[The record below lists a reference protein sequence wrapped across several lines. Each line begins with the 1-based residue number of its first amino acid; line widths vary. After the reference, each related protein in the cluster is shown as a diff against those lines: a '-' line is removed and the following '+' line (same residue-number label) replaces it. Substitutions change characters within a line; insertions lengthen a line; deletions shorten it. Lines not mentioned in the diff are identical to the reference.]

1 MRTNTFIMNMW
12 FQALKIGLEKE
23 KINLSLFYWDSS
35 DEYTNIIKSIIN
47 EIILQFRYEINF
59 YIKGHMRRKAFKE
72 TVAIARKGGY
82 YSEHQKY
89 IELPNPET
97 MKKGTRFYTV
107 ELPPCNNLPL
117 TQDTAI
123 DVINEDSILAAKRL
137 KDNGFNPA
145 VLNMASRQNPGG
157 SVLNGAGAQEE
168 NLFRRTNLF
177 LSMYQFTP
185 YAAEYGLARSRY
197 QYPLD
202 RNFGGVY
209 TPDACV
215 FRGLEKDGYP
225 LLDEFFLLSFIAVP
239 AMNRPNLDYN
249 GNIVPSLVNGIKNKM
264 RTILRIGLR
273 KGHDALVLGAWGC
286 GAFRNPPSHIASLFH
301 EILEEV
307 EFKNKYRKI
316 VFAILEDH
324 NSRKEHNREGNL
336 IPFKREFGNNVL

>member
-1 MRTNTFIMNMW
+1 MNWKHYFEEAISQTDNENRYHMLHNMRSKV
-12 FQALKIGLEKE
+12 FQ
-23 KINLSLFYWDSS
+23 
-35 DEYTNIIKSIIN
+35 
-47 EIILQFRYEINF
+47 
-59 YIKGHMRRKAFKE
+59 E

-82 YSEHQKY
+82 YSDHQKY
-89 IELPNPET
+89 IELPTPET
-97 MKKGTRFYTV
+97 MKKGTRFYSV
-107 ELPPCNNLPL
+107 ELPPNNSISLK
-117 TQDTAI
+117 QDTI
-123 DVINEDSILAAKRL
+123 IEVINEDSILAAKQL
-137 KDNGFNPA
+137 KNDGFNPA

-157 SVLNGAGAQEE
+157 GVLNGAGAQEE

-177 LSMYQFTP
+177 LSMYQFAP

-239 AMNRPNLDYN
+239 AMNRPALDYN
-249 GNIVPSLVNGIKNKM
+249 GKIVPNLITGIKNKI

-301 EILEEV
+301 EILEET
-307 EFKNKYRKI
+307 EFKNKYRKV